1 MGGKSALTIRL
12 VTDNFLDEYDP
23 TIEDSYR
30 KQVQIDGK
38 PALLDI
44 LDTAGQEE
52 FSSMQDQWMRDGKGF
67 LLVYSIVSRQS
78 FDEVAMLREKI
89 LRTKDDDDGS
99 NVPIVM
105 AGNKCD
111 LENAR
116 QVGTEEGQQ
125 LADEWNCA
133 FFETSARD
141 KIYKVVQLI
150 RELEAKKAEESTKK
164 EKKKKLKCII

>member
-1 MGGKSALTIRL
+1 MG
-12 VTDNFLDEYDP
+12 
-23 TIEDSYR
+23 
-30 KQVQIDGK
+30 
-38 PALLDI
+38 
-44 LDTAGQEE
+44 
-52 FSSMQDQWMRDGKGF
+52 
-67 LLVYSIVSRQS
+67 SRQS

-116 QVGTEEGQQ
+116 QVGTGEGQQ

-141 KIYKVVQLI
+141 KINNVECFYKVVQLI
-150 RELEAKKAEESTKK
+150 RELGQRKQRRAQRRKRRRSS
-164 EKKKKLKCII
+164 